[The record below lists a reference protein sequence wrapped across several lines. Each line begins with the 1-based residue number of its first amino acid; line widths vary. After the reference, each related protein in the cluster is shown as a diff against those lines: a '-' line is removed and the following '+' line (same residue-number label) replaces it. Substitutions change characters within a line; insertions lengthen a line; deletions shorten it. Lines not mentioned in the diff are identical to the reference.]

1 MKNILNT
8 IWTFANKYAGYVF
21 LAFIL
26 MVMFS
31 LALQKCNDT
40 TEFVDEIDLN
50 KYRMELLDSIAKANH
65 AKTIAVIDS
74 LNFIR
79 QAEISKYDKKVQT
92 LSKVVN
98 TLKSEL
104 NELKSN
110 PIEDISE
117 CLKVI
122 DIQDSIIVR
131 QEIIITKQDST
142 VVLHKLTI
150 SDLNKKFELEQAEK
164 MRINGMYDDCITDNE
179 KLIKALNK
187 KDTWWSKNEKW
198 VFLGAGIIGTV
209 LIIK

>member
-1 MKNILNT
+1 M
-8 IWTFANKYAGYVF
+8 
-21 LAFIL
+21 
-26 MVMFS
+26 
-31 LALQKCNDT
+31 LQKCNDT
-40 TEFVDEIDLN
+40 TELIDEIDLN
-50 KYRMELLDSIAKANH
+50 KYRRELLDSITKANH

-79 QAEISKYDKKVQT
+79 QTEASKYDKKVQT
-92 LSKVVN
+92 LSKEVSA
-98 TLKSEL
+98 LKSEL

-142 VVLHKLTI
+142 AVLHKLTI